1 MRNAIKIT
9 ALKYYLQYDIYLMKN
24 NLFYIYVVP
33 NLVMD
38 RESEMGAENKQ
49 DIKDFTPKAGE
60 GWCQLSIVRIGQT
73 TTNYNVSILFSDHL
87 CTALHCPTAALSR
100 VSVSAVILLL

>member
-24 NLFYIYVVP
+24 NLFHIYYLVQ

-60 GWCQLSIVRIGQT
+60 G
-73 TTNYNVSILFSDHL
+73 
-87 CTALHCPTAALSR
+87 
-100 VSVSAVILLL
+100 

>member
-1 MRNAIKIT
+1 MTERKQIIHSYIFSRLLAEACLTTWNKTILMRNAIKIT

-24 NLFYIYVVP
+24 NSFHIYLVP

-60 GWCQLSIVRIGQT
+60 G
-73 TTNYNVSILFSDHL
+73 
-87 CTALHCPTAALSR
+87 
-100 VSVSAVILLL
+100 